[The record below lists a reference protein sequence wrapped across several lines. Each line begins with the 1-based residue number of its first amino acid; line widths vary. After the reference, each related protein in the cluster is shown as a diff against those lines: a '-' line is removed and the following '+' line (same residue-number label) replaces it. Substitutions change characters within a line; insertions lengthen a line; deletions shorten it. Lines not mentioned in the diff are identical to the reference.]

1 MDKSKFKI
9 IDTTL
14 RDGSY
19 AINFQFSKEQTS
31 IISNKLEDAGIEYIE
46 VGHGVGLNACA
57 SNENHALCTD
67 EEYIVS
73 AVNSVKNAKIGV
85 FCIPKF
91 ARLDDI
97 NMAADR
103 GLKFIRVGTN
113 ATEVKTSQKYIERA
127 KKLGL
132 EVFANYMK
140 SYALSPKEFAK
151 NVKLSES
158 YGADGVYIVDS
169 AGGMFKEDIKKYFDE
184 IRKVST
190 ISVGFHAHDNLGLA
204 IANNIASIEMG
215 LNFIDTSLQG
225 LGRSSGNASTE
236 LVVLSMIKKGYSLDI
251 DYIKLMEIG
260 AKYIIPLLSAKGRT
274 PLDMIS
280 GFAEFHTSY
289 MKFIKE
295 CSLKH
300 NVNPL
305 ELIIEY
311 CKYDKI
317 NMDVKKLDELGC
329 KIKNRCIPEDYNY
342 ERYYGN
348 EQYIG

>member
-1 MDKSKFKI
+1 MKKNNFKI

-31 IISNKLEDAGIEYIE
+31 IISAGLESAGIEYIE
-46 VGHGVGLNACA
+46 VGHGVGLNAAA
-57 SNENHALCTD
+57 SNENPALCSDT
-67 EEYIVS
+67 EYISS
-73 AVNSVKNAKIGV
+73 AVDSVKKAKIGV

-97 NMAADR
+97 NIAVDN

-113 ATEVKTSQKYIERA
+113 ATEVETSKKYIERA
-127 KKLGL
+127 KELGL

-140 SYALSPKEFAK
+140 SYTLSPKDFAK
-151 NVKLSES
+151 NVKLSEN

-169 AGGMFKEDIKKYFDE
+169 AGGMFKEDIQKYFNE
-184 IRKVST
+184 IRKVSN
-190 ISVGFHAHDNLGLA
+190 IPVGFHAHDNLGLA

-215 LNFIDTSLQG
+215 LNFVDGSLQG

-236 LVVLSMIKKGYSLDI
+236 LLVLSLIKKGYSLNI
-251 DYIKLMEIG
+251 DYIKLMELG
-260 AKYIIPLLSAKGRT
+260 TKYILPLLSTKGRT
-274 PLDMIS
+274 SLDMVS
-280 GFAEFHTSY
+280 GFAEFHSSY

-295 CSLKH
+295 CATKH

-305 ELIIEY
+305 QLIIDY

-317 NMDVKKLDELGC
+317 NMDTKKLDEIALN
-329 KIKNRCIPEDYNY
+329 IKTSYNSENY
-342 ERYYGN
+342 NFNRYYGN
-348 EQYIG
+348 EQYIK